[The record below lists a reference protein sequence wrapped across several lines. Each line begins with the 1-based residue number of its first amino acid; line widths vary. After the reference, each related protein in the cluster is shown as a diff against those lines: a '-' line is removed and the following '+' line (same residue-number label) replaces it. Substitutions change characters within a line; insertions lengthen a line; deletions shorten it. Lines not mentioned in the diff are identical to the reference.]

1 VKAQATIANLW
12 EKADRPGVRAFF
24 LSLAA
29 LSVAFALALYSG
41 AASRLGNLVLASATA
56 MGALV
61 VAGWVAVTLVP
72 VLARRTPLRWIGY
85 RMEFRITREGW
96 IYLAGI
102 VLVALAA
109 INTGNNLL
117 FLILACLISSI
128 LMSGILSSITL
139 AGVQARLDLPEHI
152 FAGQPVRGAVEVKNE
167 KRTLPSFSLRVEG
180 VKKKDHDGNAIL
192 STPVYFPYVPRHESV
207 KVSVPIRFTRRGL
220 YQQEALKIVTR
231 FPFGFLQKAR
241 RLDLLSQAL
250 VYPSVEATPEFLD
263 VLPGIQGAIESLAK
277 GRGQD
282 LYALRGYLPTD
293 SARHVHWKASARLG
307 SLMVREFAREDDCQ
321 VLLVFDPYSPAA
333 APAAA
338 TADTQRFELGV
349 ALCAAIAWSFH
360 ERGAFLQ
367 YRSAG
372 IEVPL
377 APARKNIFAVLRH
390 LAIVQPLR
398 ADQGSDPLSEFAVDP
413 ESFKLI
419 VTGQKRGTISPG
431 IWNSSYVIFAEELST

>member
-1 VKAQATIANLW
+1 
-12 EKADRPGVRAFF
+12 
-24 LSLAA
+24 
-29 LSVAFALALYSG
+29 
-41 AASRLGNLVLASATA
+41 
-56 MGALV
+56 M
-61 VAGWVAVTLVP
+61 
-72 VLARRTPLRWIGY
+72 
-85 RMEFRITREGW
+85 
-96 IYLAGI
+96 
-102 VLVALAA
+102 
-109 INTGNNLL
+109 
-117 FLILACLISSI
+117 
-128 LMSGILSSITL
+128 
-139 AGVQARLDLPEHI
+139 
-152 FAGQPVRGAVEVKNE
+152 
-167 KRTLPSFSLRVEG
+167 
-180 VKKKDHDGNAIL
+180 
-192 STPVYFPYVPRHESV
+192 
-207 KVSVPIRFTRRGL
+207 
-220 YQQEALKIVTR
+220 
-231 FPFGFLQKAR
+231 
-241 RLDLLSQAL
+241 DLLSQAL

-333 APAAA
+333 
-338 TADTQRFELGV
+338 
-349 ALCAAIAWSFH
+349 IAWSFH

-398 ADQGSDPLSEFAVDP
+398 ADPGSDPLSEFAVDP

>member
-1 VKAQATIANLW
+1 VKAQATLANLW

-24 LSLAA
+24 LSIAA

-41 AASRLGNLVLASATA
+41 AASRLGNLGLASATA

-139 AGVQARLDLPEHI
+139 AGVEARLDLPEHI
-152 FAGQPVRGAVEVKNE
+152 FAGQPVRGAVELKNE
-167 KRTLPSFSLRVEG
+167 KHTLPSFSLRVEG
-180 VKKKDHDGNAIL
+180 VKKKDHTGDAIL
-192 STPVYFPYVPRHESV
+192 ATPVYFPYVPRRESV
-207 KVSVPIRFTRRGL
+207 KLSVPMRFARRGL

-241 RLDLLSQAL
+241 RLDLKSEAL
-250 VYPSVEATPEFLD
+250 AYPSVEATPEFLD

-333 APAAA
+333 VPGAT
-338 TADTQRFELGV
+338 TADKQRFELGV

-360 ERGAFLQ
+360 ERGALLQ

-377 APARKNIFAVLRH
+377 APATRNIFAVLRH
-390 LAIVQPLR
+390 LAMVQPHR
-398 ADQGSDPLSEFAVDP
+398 PDPGSDALSEFAADP
-413 ESFKLI
+413 EAFKLI
-419 VTGQKRGTISPG
+419 VTGQKRGTIPPG
-431 IWNSSYVIFAEELST
+431 IWNSSYVVFVEELPG